1 MTKNAKYILEII
13 NNSNCHLTAEQ
24 IFLRFKEEKK
34 SAAQATIY
42 NNLSYLCKQGLI
54 RKISVEGY
62 PDRYDRIVQHDH
74 LVCRRCGKLT
84 DIKLNDLTKQL
95 EQQMDIPILSYDLKI
110 NYICDECLEKENN
123 DRPSFGHTET

>member
-1 MTKNAKYILEII
+1 M
-13 NNSNCHLTAEQ
+13 
-24 IFLRFKEEKK
+24 
-34 SAAQATIY
+34 
-42 NNLSYLCKQGLI
+42 
-54 RKISVEGY
+54 EGY

-74 LVCRRCGKLT
+74 LVCRRCGKLS

-110 NYICDECLEKENN
+110 NYICDECLEKENK